1 MERKREREHK
11 EGGDEEES
19 RRGVGREDGVELRG
33 GDPSF
38 IPAILFDKESS

>member
-11 EGGDEEES
+11 EGREEEES
-19 RRGVGREDGVELRG
+19 IRGVGREDGVEVWG